1 MRGTKL
7 LLLAAPTLVGLFLL
21 QSYFWVPR
29 FEDQARG
36 DPGRLT
42 RFISSSIGDAV
53 VLNPTI
59 SADSA
64 SSEINALVFEGLI
77 DRDLDLS
84 FRGRLAESWEILEE
98 AYLFADETVK
108 LPDGTSATPDALLG
122 RLRAAKAAGAP
133 ALAAVRA
140 MTVLPAETSTVQ
152 IAPPAPARR
161 PGAPAPPVPAT
172 TAVVIRRPPRIK
184 FTLGAVDQD
193 FFANLDRL
201 LGGYTGR
208 LDPAR
213 YVTAPDAATA
223 KSAAAE
229 HVRPMEESP
238 VIVFRLR
245 RGVRFQD
252 GHELTAKDVRFT
264 YETIVDPRN
273 LSPRVPDFE
282 PVKTVETPDSHTVR
296 VTYKELF
303 QPGFESWGMGI
314 LPEHLLNK
322 EALAAEARRAG
333 KDPATFSVRDS
344 GFNRRPIGSGPFR
357 FAAWESDV
365 SIRLVRNEDYWD
377 GPPNFREYFMRIL
390 PDALT
395 SELAFY
401 AGTADG
407 YGAQAH
413 QVARL
418 QNDPRFH
425 VNSVLG
431 LGYTYIGYNL
441 RRPLLQDVRVRT
453 ALGMAI
459 DVDEII
465 RYVLYRQGRRTTGP
479 FPQQT
484 AYYDPDVKPLPH
496 DPDGAGRLLAE
507 AGWRKNAEGILEK
520 DGKPLAFTL
529 ITNAGNEE
537 RQAITVIAQNAWR
550 RLGVKVEILSL
561 EWAVFIRERVNK
573 LDFDAVVL
581 GWGMGLDPDIFQ
593 IFHSSQGG
601 PQQLN
606 FVGYANPRADELM
619 VRIRREYDDA
629 RQTAMARE
637 LHRLIAHDQPYTFLY
652 VRQALALLDAKI
664 VRMVPGPDG
673 APRYLPFEPNR
684 LGRINFHFDQWL
696 KTPQPVL
703 PPFRPELTTG

>member
-7 LLLAAPTLVGLFLL
+7 LLLAAPTLVGLFLV

-53 VLNPTI
+53 ILNPTI

-64 SSEINALVFEGLI
+64 SSEINALVFDGLI
-77 DRDLDLS
+77 DRDIDLS
-84 FRGRLAESWEILEE
+84 FRGRLAESWEIFEE

-108 LPDGTSATPDALLG
+108 LPDGMAATPDALLG

-133 ALAAVRA
+133 AVTAVREMA
-140 MTVLPAETSTVQ
+140 VLPAETSTVQ
-152 IAPPAPARR
+152 IASPAPPRR
-161 PGAPAPPVPAT
+161 PGAPTPPAPPST
-172 TAVVIRRPPRIK
+172 TVVIRRPPRIK
-184 FTLGAVDQD
+184 FTLAAVDQD

-229 HVRPMEESP
+229 HVRPIEENP

-245 RGVRFQD
+245 QGVRFQD
-252 GHELTAKDVRFT
+252 GRPVTAKDVRFT

-282 PVKTVETPDSHTVR
+282 PVKTVETPDPHTVR

-322 EALAAEARRAG
+322 EALAAEARAAG
-333 KDPATFSVRDS
+333 KDPATFSVRDA
-344 GFNRRPIGSGPFR
+344 GYNRRPIGSGPFR
-357 FAAWESDV
+357 FATWESDV
-365 SIRLVRNEDYWD
+365 SLRLVRNEDYWD

-425 VNSVLG
+425 VNSILG

-441 RRPLLQDVRVRT
+441 RRPLLQDARVRT

-484 AYYDPDVKPLPH
+484 AYYDPDVKPLPY
-496 DPDGAGRLLAE
+496 DPAGAARLLAE

-593 IFHSSQGG
+593 IFHSSQAG

-637 LHRLIAHDQPYTFLY
+637 LHRLIAQDQPYTFLY
-652 VRQALALLDAKI
+652 VRQALALLDGKI